1 MENLKKM
8 TIDEAK
14 KRIEAEFC
22 SLMTK
27 KDVLRLLDSLE
38 NCCEEES
45 KPIGTDSGGTNVPE
59 GLTPDLTKKA
69 DSNAT
74 DYKPFDSD
82 NDKCKTYT
90 VDIEEDIHTRTNETP
105 GLHRGEVKI
114 EIYDSNNP
122 NKKFDLWSF
131 ETTGNNNDLNAQGI
145 YDYFNNT
152 CPDKA
157 KKKTGCKLKKEAIF
171 WWMVNKNIKEITV
184 KVCRVY

>member
-14 KRIEAEFC
+14 KRIKAEFC

-27 KDVLRLLDSLE
+27 EDVLRLLDSLE

-69 DSNAT
+69 DSNAS
-74 DYKPFDSD
+74 DYKHPDK
-82 NDKCKTYT
+82 DKCKTYT
-90 VDIEEDIHTRTNETP
+90 VDIEQDIHARTNETP
-105 GLHRGEVKI
+105 GLHRGEVSI

-122 NKKFDLWSF
+122 KTTFNLWKLGH
-131 ETTGNNNDLNAQGI
+131 TGKNGQNIYGYFKTECSQKAQEESGYRYRND
-145 YDYFNNT
+145 
-152 CPDKA
+152 
-157 KKKTGCKLKKEAIF
+157 AIR
-171 WWMVNKNIKEITV
+171 WWMEHYNIEQITV